1 MRCLR
6 TTTVVLA
13 LATAWPMAHSQ
24 AAGPF
29 SLRQDFRSAAAIKDV
44 IAQSSKLPLRK
55 RYGEMTAE
63 EKAVIR
69 RFYTDMGPDDEPPF
83 PEAGME
89 RLIRTLHEAQ
99 SHLRVTGNLYLVAD
113 VDSKGDVQSVA
124 AYGSPDPEMTRV
136 AASVI
141 VLEKFKPALCAG
153 IPCAQKF
160 PFSLRFELR

>member
-1 MRCLR
+1 MHYLR
-6 TTTVVLA
+6 TATVVLA
-13 LATAWPMAHSQ
+13 LATAWSMAHSQ
-24 AAGPF
+24 ADGPF

-44 IAQSSKLPLRK
+44 IAHAAKIPLRK
-55 RYGEMTAE
+55 RYGEMTSE

-69 RFYTDMGPDDEPPF
+69 RFYTEMGPDDEPPF

-89 RLIRTLHEAQ
+89 RLIRTLHDAQ
-99 SHLRVTGNLYLVAD
+99 SHLRVNGNLYLVAD

-124 AYGSPDPEMTRV
+124 AYGSPDPDMTKF

-153 IPCAQKF
+153 TPCAQKF